1 MLCVTSQL
9 GHPNFGVKDSLSAGI
24 AVEAHGCL
32 MLTMMIFEVATIEIM
47 MMILSCEVLIFEV
60 EIYKMMMMMMMP
72 TCEGAVSAD
81 SDFDIGR
88 SP

>member
-1 MLCVTSQL
+1 
-9 GHPNFGVKDSLSAGI
+9 
-24 AVEAHGCL
+24 
-32 MLTMMIFEVATIEIM
+32 MIFEVATIEIM
-47 MMILSCEVLIFEV
+47 MMILSYEVIIFEV
-60 EIYKMMMMMMMP
+60 KIYKMMMMQCLCVCHGKSHFRAERRRSKVSGPLGFGLVMMMMMP

>member
-1 MLCVTSQL
+1 
-9 GHPNFGVKDSLSAGI
+9 
-24 AVEAHGCL
+24 
-32 MLTMMIFEVATIEIM
+32 MMIFEVATIEIM
-47 MMILSCEVLIFEV
+47 MMILSYEVIIFEV
-60 EIYKMMMMMMMP
+60 KIYKMMMTMMMP

>member
-1 MLCVTSQL
+1 
-9 GHPNFGVKDSLSAGI
+9 
-24 AVEAHGCL
+24 
-32 MLTMMIFEVATIEIM
+32 MMIFEVATIEIM
-47 MMILSCEVLIFEV
+47 MMILSCEVMIFEV
-60 EIYKMMMMMMMP
+60 KIYKMMMMMMMP

>member
-1 MLCVTSQL
+1 
-9 GHPNFGVKDSLSAGI
+9 
-24 AVEAHGCL
+24 

-47 MMILSCEVLIFEV
+47 MMILSCEVIIFEV
-60 EIYKMMMMMMMP
+60 KIYKMMMMMVMMMP

>member
-1 MLCVTSQL
+1 
-9 GHPNFGVKDSLSAGI
+9 
-24 AVEAHGCL
+24 

-47 MMILSCEVLIFEV
+47 MMILSCEVIIFEV
-60 EIYKMMMMMMMP
+60 KIHKMMMMMMMP

>member
-1 MLCVTSQL
+1 
-9 GHPNFGVKDSLSAGI
+9 
-24 AVEAHGCL
+24 

-47 MMILSCEVLIFEV
+47 MMILSCEVIIFEV
-60 EIYKMMMMMMMP
+60 KIYKMMMTMMMP